1 MSKQR
6 ESKGGA
12 NLGECVPWLDESTD
26 APLIHQ
32 YAEKMTTFADAMADG
47 KIDKHELKAQEERV
61 VALMKSVEPQLDP
74 KLHDEV
80 TRLICELTAYNVM
93 HTIHGLIDAAPK
105 TRFQG

>member
-1 MSKQR
+1 MPKKTDPQA
-6 ESKGGA
+6 GA
-12 NLGECVPWLDESTD
+12 KLGDCVPWMDESTET
-26 APLIHQ
+26 PLVHQ
-32 YAEKMTTFADAMADG
+32 YAEKMTTFVDAMADG
-47 KIDKHELKAQEERV
+47 RIDKDELKAQEERV

-105 TRFQG
+105 TKFRG